1 MKAKDL
7 LSLVRESSKGTKHVD
22 GELKTPSYDNLNTP
36 DNHVQG
42 KGTKEVKNA
51 KKDFGKKRDKKNPAN
66 PGTPRKKE
74 KGREMGGPPK
84 SYKRMN
90 EVDTRQD
97 PRVDQAL
104 AATKKGILQSIQK
117 INRETGEMVIAQ
129 RSGKPVHIQ
138 MDPETMKDSLAGV
151 LKQIKATREPK
162 AARQLWDNFVQ
173 QAASQDQGSKT
184 MQGRPS
190 SGHSVGKPMTAK
202 TWMKGQHTDWDYDR
216 SGQQGTRAVFNSE
229 GEEDDWAGNPWAEK
243 QRQHAKK
250 RAAFS
255 PQQAHQVE
263 KMKKMGIVRPEDLD
277 ESYADTDSMSWEQPV
292 KKGGPV
298 SKTAKVRGKV
308 DDEPKNK
315 ADPGKPKGDGK
326 DRMGDGA
333 NLGKIMNPKKVA
345 QVHEGLKGLEELL
358 GRKLKIS
365 LSEESEEE
373 LRKQLRKAR
382 QRGATDEIK
391 SIKAKLG
398 LDQPDYGGKV
408 SASSA
413 ASEVG
418 RQRNESKRSFNRG
431 SKSTVREGMDPVLYQ
446 YLRTALWSS
455 NDESTPEGGDSMDHN
470 YDVDD
475 IAPESVQLA
484 QQMILKFQKAAGKLL
499 DGLDMTRVAHDLWL
513 TQNGHGAGFWDGD
526 YEDPPGLGDK
536 LTEIAKQLGGVTPY
550 VGDDGVIYFFHG

>member
-22 GELKTPSYDNLNTP
+22 GELKTPSYDNLKTP

-51 KKDFGKKRDKKNPAN
+51 TRDFGKKRDKKNPAN

-90 EVDTRQD
+90 EVETRQD

-129 RSGKPVHIQ
+129 RSGRPVKIQ
-138 MDPETMKDSLAGV
+138 MDPETMRNTLSAV

-162 AARQLWDNFVQ
+162 KARELWDSFVQ
-173 QAASQDQGSKT
+173 QAHDQGSKT

-190 SGHSVGKPMTAK
+190 SGHSVGDPMTAK
-202 TWMKGQHTDWDYDR
+202 TWMKGQHTDWGLEPMA
-216 SGQQGTRAVFNSE
+216 GQQGTRAVFNSE
-229 GEEDDWAGNPWAEK
+229 GEEEK
-243 QRQHAKK
+243 
-250 RAAFS
+250 
-255 PQQAHQVE
+255 E
-263 KMKKMGIVRPEDLD
+263 LE

-298 SKTAKVRGKV
+298 SKTGKVRGKV

-315 ADPGKPKGDGK
+315 ADPGKPKSDGK

-345 QVHEGLKGLEELL
+345 QVHEKSKFPDPYGSPGKKTKPYSTGKLNVKPEDFQKKKKKKAVEEGIKDLESLL

-391 SIKAKLG
+391 RIKAKLG

-418 RQRNESKRSFNRG
+418 RQRYESKRSFNQG

-455 NDESTPEGGDSMDHN
+455 NDESTPEGGDPMDDN

-475 IAPESVQLA
+475 FAPEAVQLA

-513 TQNGHGAGFWDGD
+513 TQNSHGAGFWDGD

-536 LTEIAKQLGGVTPY
+536 LTEIAKKLGPVHPY
-550 VGDDGVIYFFHG
+550 VGDDGVIYFYQG

>member
-22 GELKTPSYDNLNTP
+22 GELKTPSYDNLKTP

-51 KKDFGKKRDKKNPAN
+51 TRDFGKKRDKKNPAN

-90 EVDTRQD
+90 EVETRQD

-129 RSGKPVHIQ
+129 RSGRPVKIQ
-138 MDPETMKDSLAGV
+138 MDPETMRNTLSAV

-162 AARQLWDNFVQ
+162 KARELWDSFVQ
-173 QAASQDQGSKT
+173 QAHDQGSKT

-190 SGHSVGKPMTAK
+190 SGHSVGDPMTAK
-202 TWMKGQHTDWDYDR
+202 TWMKGQHTDWGLEPMA
-216 SGQQGTRAVFNSE
+216 GQQGTRAVFNSE
-229 GEEDDWAGNPWAEK
+229 GEDELE
-243 QRQHAKK
+243 
-250 RAAFS
+250 
-255 PQQAHQVE
+255 
-263 KMKKMGIVRPEDLD
+263 LD
-277 ESYADTDSMSWEQPV
+277 ESYSDTDSMSWEQPV
-292 KKGGPV
+292 KNRGAV

-455 NDESTPEGGDSMDHN
+455 NDESTPEGGDSMDQN

-475 IAPESVQLA
+475 IAPEAVQLA

-536 LTEIAKQLGGVTPY
+536 LTEIASALGEITPY